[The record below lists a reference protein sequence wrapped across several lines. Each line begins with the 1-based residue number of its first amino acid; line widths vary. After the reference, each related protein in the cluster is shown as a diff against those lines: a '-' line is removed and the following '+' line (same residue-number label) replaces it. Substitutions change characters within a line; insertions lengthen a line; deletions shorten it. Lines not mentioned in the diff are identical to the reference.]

1 MISDFRMQDYAAHC
15 LRERN
20 AEYAKMEAA
29 RLAQFQAFLQEMANN
44 GEISQ
49 KAKDRVLSF
58 QSDEKLPQ

>member
-15 LRERN
+15 LRERD

-29 RLAQFQAFLQEMANN
+29 RLAQFQAFLQEMANS

-49 KAKDRVLSF
+49 KAKDRVLRF